1 MSEQLTQPNIETASV
16 SDRGLNEKRPHNEDS
31 FLLDPQR
38 RIFAVADG
46 VGGANAGEVASQTAV
61 EVLDEAFRHH
71 TPGDDAEDLMEIAIQ
86 RANAS
91 IHQMSREQKQLA
103 SMATT
108 VVALHLDGRS
118 ATVGHVGDSRL
129 YRLDPRGR
137 LHRETN
143 DHSVVEEEVRAG
155 RMTAE
160 QAANH
165 PSRNVISRALGA
177 EPAVEVDLKTFEV
190 EDGTTFLLCSD
201 GITRHLPDAELSA
214 ILRSAATLEEACAE
228 MKRRCFERGA
238 EDNLTAVAVRLG
250 ARAGQTADAFNDD
263 EVTIVSERALSQ
275 PPRAPGSTTGGDSAS
290 DYSNTAAAGA
300 TAATG
305 AAVSHLTRP
314 FDAPNSSGAL
324 NPTNAAGAAGAGG
337 GAGRSRISGELRD
350 AEPATAAAAVA
361 TAAREPGPTG
371 RAGGWLMTL
380 LLLLLVGAAAFYGG
394 LRFQQSRDAQAAG
407 VVAATTQPNV
417 PASNDPTYDSLRRQ
431 VDTAPTAEASRMA
444 NETSGRTLDANDARF
459 LSLYGRA
466 LLLSG
471 KPQDAVNA
479 LRLAD
484 QKLGAGPNSHDA
496 LSVDTRLA
504 LAAAAVRSNDDNA
517 VRDASRSL
525 STVIEGGPAD
535 PASGASQN
543 PGVTSQNANVAASPA
558 ATPFR

>member
-1 MSEQLTQPNIETASV
+1 MSEQLTQPDLEAASV
-16 SDRGLNEKRPHNEDS
+16 SDRGLSEKRPHNEDS
-31 FLLDPQR
+31 FLLDAER

-71 TPGDDAEDLMEIAIQ
+71 QPGEDAEDLLEIAIQ

-108 VVALHLDGRS
+108 VVALHLDGRN

-129 YRLDPRGR
+129 YRLDPAGR
-137 LHRETN
+137 LHRETD

-160 QAANH
+160 QAAHH

-177 EPAVEVDLKTFEV
+177 EASVEVDLKTFEV

-201 GITRHLPDAELSA
+201 GITRHLSDAELSA
-214 ILRSAATLEEACAE
+214 ILRGSPSLEEACAE

-250 ARAGQTADAFNDD
+250 ARAGRAQEVFDTDD
-263 EVTIVSERALSQ
+263 EVTLVSERDTRSTEQVAATS
-275 PPRAPGSTTGGDSAS
+275 AP
-290 DYSNTAAAGA
+290 SNDVAAALAASGA
-300 TAATG
+300 SA
-305 AAVSHLTRP
+305 SHLTRP
-314 FDAPNSSGAL
+314 FDAA
-324 NPTNAAGAAGAGG
+324 NATAASAGS
-337 GAGRSRISGELRD
+337 GRSRIAGELRD
-350 AEPATAAAAVA
+350 PEPAATATRAAVA
-361 TAAREPGPTG
+361 NEPSPTG
-371 RAGGWLMTL
+371 RASGWLTTIL
-380 LLLLLVGAAAFYGG
+380 LLLIVGAAAFYGG
-394 LRFQQSRDAQAAG
+394 LKFQQSRDAQAASL
-407 VVAATTQPNV
+407 AATTQTPTPLPTV
-417 PASNDPTYDSLRRQ
+417 GDPVYESLRQQ
-431 VDTAPTAEASRMA
+431 VDAAPLAESSRMA
-444 NETSGRTLDANDARF
+444 NETSGKSLDANDARF

-471 KPQDAVNA
+471 RNQDALGA

-484 QKLGAGPNSHDA
+484 QKLGSGVNSHDA

-504 LAAAAVRSNDDNA
+504 LAAAAVRANDDNA
-517 VRDASRSL
+517 VRDATQSL
-525 STVIEGGPAD
+525 SAVIESNPSSGAGASPN
-535 PASGASQN
+535 ASGAS
-543 PGVTSQNANVAASPA
+543 PTASVAASPT
-558 ATPFR
+558 ATPFQ